1 MIPGVGTAVSTAIDV
16 GLIAKDIGDA
26 KKEQEQGEVTE
37 AKVGKRV
44 TKGQRVLV
52 GEGGP
57 EMLEMPFTG
66 TIKHSTETLNTLKD
80 EAGQDGGVEIV
91 DVPTT
96 PIMAKPG
103 EVAEV
108 ADEKANPSEFISS
121 YNKLNDYMNTTP
133 DALGMTV

>member
-1 MIPGVGTAVSTAIDV
+1 M
-16 GLIAKDIGDA
+16 
-26 KKEQEQGEVTE
+26 
-37 AKVGKRV
+37 
-44 TKGQRVLV
+44 TKGDRVLV

-66 TIKHSTETLNTLKD
+66 TIKHATETLNTLKD

-103 EVAEV
+103 EVADVDLE
-108 ADEKANPSEFISS
+108 ANPSEFISS